1 VKQRCALHRGVP
13 LAPSA
18 ILNVPPQEQDRE
30 RALHPVHSRWPIKV
44 WVDPKWRLFE
54 AQQFRV
60 NDELPVGLNHR

>member
-1 VKQRCALHRGVP
+1 M
-13 LAPSA
+13 
-18 ILNVPPQEQDRE
+18 LNVPPQEQDRE

-60 NDELPVGLNHR
+60 GDELPVGLNHR